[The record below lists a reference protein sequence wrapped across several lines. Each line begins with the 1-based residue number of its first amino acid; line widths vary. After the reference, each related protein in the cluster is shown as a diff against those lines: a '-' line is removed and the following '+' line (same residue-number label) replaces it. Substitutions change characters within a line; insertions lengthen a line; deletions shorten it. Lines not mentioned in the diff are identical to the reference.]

1 MQMKG
6 FSLTTVSFIV
16 FIVIGFLSKTSG
28 QSSSDVA
35 IQERAMALRNLL
47 GSIEGI
53 SREPPQVFKTK
64 EGYLRFIGAPP
75 STYFAVATGTP
86 EQAADAFLGKWRN
99 LFVNESS
106 AVEFRKIYLTLRTL
120 YVIIHKSL

>member
-16 FIVIGFLSKTSG
+16 FIVIGFSSKTSG

-64 EGYLRFIGAPP
+64 EGHLRFIGAPP
-75 STYFAVATGTP
+75 STHFAVAAGTP
-86 EQAADAFLGKWRN
+86 EQRLKPK
-99 LFVNESS
+99 LV
-106 AVEFRKIYLTLRTL
+106 
-120 YVIIHKSL
+120 